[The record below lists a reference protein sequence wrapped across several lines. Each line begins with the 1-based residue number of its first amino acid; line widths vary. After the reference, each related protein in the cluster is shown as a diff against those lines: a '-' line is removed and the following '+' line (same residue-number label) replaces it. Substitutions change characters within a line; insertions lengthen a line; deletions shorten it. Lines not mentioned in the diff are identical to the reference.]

1 MVLISIIIMAIMAFF
16 AFLGVIDSFSFKGKR
31 IFGGV
36 LSAEFTKGI
45 EMIGSLCLSIVG
57 IITLVPLFQM
67 LIENTITPI
76 YLKLG
81 LDPSF
86 VVSTFFAIDMGGY
99 NIAEKVALDPT
110 VGNWAG
116 IIYAST
122 MGATISFTLPVS
134 LKMVKKDDFK
144 YFLKGV
150 LFGVAAL
157 PLGTFVGGLMLRID
171 IKVILLNMIPLVLF
185 SLILILLVIFAEKVA
200 IKIFEWISK
209 IIAFLA
215 LTGLALGIIRDIVV
229 VPLSSYY
236 GFSMDDVF
244 LFSHLDSTSVGIGVA
259 GAVGIVLSGALPFV
273 YMLNK
278 WLKKPLRGLK
288 TKTGGTEYG
297 VSGYLL
303 SAANNMAMLSTF
315 DKMTNKEKVLNA
327 AFAVAGSFVIGDH
340 LAFVGGVAKE
350 YIITM
355 IVSKLI
361 SAVIAVLLA
370 YAFIRKNKGVDNA

>member
-1 MVLISIIIMAIMAFF
+1 MAIMAFF

-134 LKMVKKDDFK
+134 LKMVKKEDFK

-215 LTGLALGIIRDIVV
+215 LTGLGLGIIRDI
-229 VPLSSYY
+229 
-236 GFSMDDVF
+236 
-244 LFSHLDSTSVGIGVA
+244 VA

-288 TKTGGTEYG
+288 TKTGGTEFG

-370 YAFIRKNKGVDNA
+370 YAFIRKDKGVDNA